1 MILPTIPL
9 PDYSDK
15 SEDSEKGP
23 DIPLPDYPDAIEVKP
38 RTNFPLDQLL
48 SDSDSNSELSA
59 IEEETFEELLAYNKD
74 GSRCVSPGKVSKSGS
89 LDRAQSGL
97 SPDTA
102 DKTYSIHSD
111 NGNKTYSLHS
121 NDERNR
127 TFDLEEKDGKV
138 SDRKSSRTSKDTLTF
153 SSDDVMDIL
162 DKDMIGTVPEL
173 PLDEEKNR
181 KEVDDNSK
189 KEGKIDNEGSE
200 KRNGIWTR
208 DEKPSVETSKKPK
221 MSEESSKGPNK
232 MLEST
237 KQKKTPE
244 KFSERE
250 TKTVKQDRSSG
261 KAGTVSTKTGGLPAD
276 RGGLS
281 PDTVPLSPK
290 AVSLSTKSRVQ
301 NVNASDKR
309 PPAKQSPVATK
320 DQPNVDARPER
331 RKWAQKP
338 ENASKNKL
346 DFAAGE
352 EDIITNVEQL
362 TDPVKLEE
370 GSKENTDSPHG
381 LLDAKDSA
389 GYGSI
394 EADIAKGGV
403 DSKQG
408 LLNLGED
415 LLPEAQRDLKQTQ
428 ELQHNETPAVTDNGG
443 GSASTLAPESQMG
456 QANVSAYNDS
466 DIDLELQELDDESSI
481 KIPLTSV
488 HDLYTLNAVDSFDDS
503 ALESE
508 SDYKPY
514 FTPVGAHEN
523 AEKEAVEAQQTT
535 EFGMGSIEKI
545 NGTAESNLDDNPT
558 GFLSTG
564 PVVDNKSITET
575 PIYKDIN
582 SVEPVARSQGDNEK
596 DNIMNENNEISNAD
610 TRSNHVESD
619 TQSNNVRVFVALFSY
634 DPITMSPN
642 TEGVDEE
649 LTFNEGDLI
658 KIFGDCDEDGFY
670 FGELHDKRGFVPS
683 NMVQEVSLGDFGN
696 SFNIPPPP
704 EDLSGDTE
712 GNTSQENLD
721 HESGKILLFNIL

>member
-59 IEEETFEELLAYNKD
+59 IEEETVEELLAYNKD
-74 GSRCVSPGKVSKSGS
+74 GSRCVSPGKISKSTS

-121 NDERNR
+121 NEEKNR
-127 TFDLEEKDGKV
+127 TFDLEEKDGKM
-138 SDRKSSRTSKDTLTF
+138 SDKKSSRTSKDTLTF
-153 SSDDVMDIL
+153 SSDDVMDLL
-162 DKDMIGTVPEL
+162 DKDMIGAVPEL

-181 KEVDDNSK
+181 KEVGDHSK
-189 KEGKIDNEGSE
+189 KEGKIESEGSE
-200 KRNGIWTR
+200 KRSGTRAR
-208 DEKPSVETSKKPK
+208 DEKPSVETSKKPQ
-221 MSEESSKGPNK
+221 MSEDSRKVASK

-237 KQKKTPE
+237 KKKKVPE
-244 KFSERE
+244 KSSERE
-250 TKTVKQDRSSG
+250 SKTLKQDRSSG
-261 KAGTVSTKTGGLPAD
+261 KAGTESAEIGGLPAD
-276 RGGLS
+276 KGELS
-281 PDTVPLSPK
+281 RDTVPLSPK
-290 AVSLSTKSRVQ
+290 ALALSAETRVQ
-301 NVNASDKR
+301 NVIECDKR

-320 DQPNVDARPER
+320 DQPNVDAKLER
-331 RKWAQKP
+331 RKWAHKP
-338 ENASKNKL
+338 ENVSKNKI
-346 DFAAGE
+346 DFAVGK
-352 EDIITNVEQL
+352 EDIIAHAEQL
-362 TDPVKLEE
+362 GEPVRLED
-370 GSKENTDSPHG
+370 GYVENTDSPHG
-381 LLDAKDSA
+381 LLDAKDNTA
-389 GYGSI
+389 YGSI
-394 EADIAKGGV
+394 EADIAKSGA
-403 DSKQG
+403 DSKQE
-408 LLNLGED
+408 LPNLGED
-415 LLPEAQRDLKQTQ
+415 LLPEAQKDLKQTL
-428 ELQHNETPAVTDNGG
+428 ELQHNETPAVTDNG
-443 GSASTLAPESQMG
+443 SVFASNLAPESQMG

-466 DIDLELQELDDESSI
+466 DIDVELQELDDESSI

-523 AEKEAVEAQQTT
+523 AEKEAFEAQQTT
-535 EFGMGSIEKI
+535 EFGMGSVE
-545 NGTAESNLDDNPT
+545 NRNRTTESNFNDNAT

-564 PVVDNKSITET
+564 PVIDNESFTET

-582 SVEPVARSQGDNEK
+582 SGEPVARSQGDNKK
-596 DNIMNENNEISNAD
+596 DNIMNGNNEISNTD
-610 TRSNHVESD
+610 TRSNHVDSD

-696 SFNIPPPP
+696 SLNIPPPP

-712 GNTSQENLD
+712 ENISQENLG
-721 HESGKILLFNIL
+721 HESGKIVLFAIM

>member
-1 MILPTIPL
+1 M
-9 PDYSDK
+9 PDYPDK
-15 SEDSEKGP
+15 SEDSQEGP
-23 DIPLPDYPDAIEVKP
+23 EISLPDYPDAIEVKP
-38 RTNFPLDQLL
+38 RTNFPLDDLL

-59 IEEETFEELLAYNKD
+59 IEEETIDELLAYNKD
-74 GSRCVSPGKVSKSGS
+74 GSRCVSPGKIRKSAS
-89 LDRAQSGL
+89 LDRARSGL

-121 NDERNR
+121 DEEKNR
-127 TFDLEEKDGKV
+127 TFDLEEKARV

-181 KEVDDNSK
+181 KEADEKSK
-189 KEGKIDNEGSE
+189 KKGKIDNEGNE
-200 KRNGIWTR
+200 KRNGTRVR
-208 DEKPSVETSKKPK
+208 DEKPSVETSKKPQTPEDSLK
-221 MSEESSKGPNK
+221 VSGKT
-232 MLEST
+232 LDST
-237 KQKKTPE
+237 KKKKIPE
-244 KFSERE
+244 KSPEHE
-250 TKTVKQDRSSG
+250 TKTANQNRSSG
-261 KAGTVSTKTGGLPAD
+261 KVDTVWTETGTVTADKGELLPEPA
-276 RGGLS
+276 
-281 PDTVPLSPK
+281 PLSPK
-290 AVSLSTKSRVQ
+290 TRALSAKTHAQ
-301 NVNASDKR
+301 NVIESDEL

-320 DQPNVDARPER
+320 DQPCVDARPEL

-338 ENASKNKL
+338 TGLAQNEL

-352 EDIITNVEQL
+352 EDIIAKVEQL
-362 TDPVKLEE
+362 VEPVRFEE
-370 GSKENTDSPHG
+370 RSAEDTDSPHE
-381 LLDAKDSA
+381 LLHAKSSTADANLEA
-389 GYGSI
+389 GN
-394 EADIAKGGV
+394 AKGGA
-403 DSKQG
+403 DSKNQP
-408 LLNLGED
+408 LDDTESNIGEN
-415 LLPEAQRDLKQTQ
+415 LLPEAHRDWKQTQ
-428 ELQHNETPAVTDNGG
+428 ELQYNETPAVTDNGSG
-443 GSASTLAPESQMG
+443 FASNLAPERQMG
-456 QANVSAYNDS
+456 QANVSGYNDS
-466 DIDLELQELDDESSI
+466 DIDVELQELDDESSI

-514 FTPVGAHEN
+514 FTPIGVHEN
-523 AEKEAVEAQQTT
+523 AEKEAVEANKTT
-535 EFGMGSIEKI
+535 EFGMGSVD
-545 NGTAESNLDDNPT
+545 NTNRTAESNFNDNST
-558 GFLSTG
+558 SYLSMG
-564 PVVDNKSITET
+564 PVIDDKSITET
-575 PIYKDIN
+575 PIYKDID
-582 SVEPVARSQGDNEK
+582 SVEPVAHSQGDNEK
-596 DNIMNENNEISNAD
+596 DNNMNENNEISNAD
-610 TRSNHVESD
+610 TRINHVEAD

-670 FGELHDKRGFVPS
+670 YGELHDKRGFVPS

-712 GNTSQENLD
+712 ENISQENFE
-721 HESGKILLFNIL
+721 HKSGKILLFVIL